1 MSTEPT
7 AGAAAAN
14 QHLVRVEAEAPAP
27 SATYTTARAG
37 IEASPVVD
45 NEMLVLLTNTYDGLG

>member
-37 IEASPVVD
+37 IEALPVVD
-45 NEMLVLLTNTYDGLG
+45 NEMHASPSD

>member
-37 IEASPVVD
+37 IEALPVVD
-45 NEMLVLLTNTYDGLG
+45 NEMLVLLTNNSDGLG